1 MGRGLFRA
9 VWSWLKQAGVGKFS
23 AAGAWIRERSKT
35 IPQRLKPGQ
44 FAEFSGTTE
53 VVPFQSSNIQGSSFS
68 AACKVPTNFASFP
81 ARLKPSQF
89 AEFSGTT
96 EVVPFQGSIQGSGQC
111 SSHGYSQDSGQGS
124 IQCSSSQDSIQ
135 GSSQGSGFPATC
147 TVPINFASFPPM
159 PWPFKAVAW
168 GLDLALAG
176 GEQFGFASGMA
187 GVALARRADDP
198 KSRREKGHGPDGGT
212 AAQKGGRAGDG
223 GRSESEA
230 DTDRDPALN
239 PENEGFA
246 QHSEDDGVPD
256 DMATLVLDN
265 TRVGSGLGPGL
276 NPARGQGTVLN
287 PPDAPRV
294 NYAEDESS
302 DAAVMLRVAAGD
314 EAGYNYLV
322 GKYHRA
328 MISFLFRMVHNQAVA
343 EELAQEVFLRVYRS
357 RESYRAEAKFT
368 TWLYRIATNL
378 AVNHARDTK
387 HERSAQNVYLDAPDE
402 ESGTTP
408 DVADATP
415 TIEQTMLRDERMAA
429 IRAHVMELPERQ
441 RMAVLMHKYQGM
453 DYKQI
458 GEVLKLSESA
468 TKSLLFRA
476 YQTLREKLED
486 FV

>member
-1 MGRGLFRA
+1 LT
-9 VWSWLKQAGVGKFS
+9 S
-23 AAGAWIRERSKT
+23 
-35 IPQRLKPGQ
+35 
-44 FAEFSGTTE
+44 
-53 VVPFQSSNIQGSSFS
+53 
-68 AACKVPTNFASFP
+68 
-81 ARLKPSQF
+81 
-89 AEFSGTT
+89 
-96 EVVPFQGSIQGSGQC
+96 
-111 SSHGYSQDSGQGS
+111 
-124 IQCSSSQDSIQ
+124 
-135 GSSQGSGFPATC
+135 
-147 TVPINFASFPPM
+147 
-159 PWPFKAVAW
+159 
-168 GLDLALAG
+168 
-176 GEQFGFASGMA
+176 
-187 GVALARRADDP
+187 
-198 KSRREKGHGPDGGT
+198 
-212 AAQKGGRAGDG
+212 
-223 GRSESEA
+223 
-230 DTDRDPALN
+230 
-239 PENEGFA
+239 
-246 QHSEDDGVPD
+246 
-256 DMATLVLDN
+256 
-265 TRVGSGLGPGL
+265 
-276 NPARGQGTVLN
+276 
-287 PPDAPRV
+287 PDAPRA
-294 NYAEDESS
+294 NYAADESS
-302 DAAVMLRVAAGD
+302 DAAVMLRMAAGD
-314 EAGYNYLV
+314 EAGFNYLV

-408 DVADATP
+408 DVADDTP

-476 YQTLREKLED
+476 YQTLREKLKN